1 MTLISEITK
10 KISVAELLTILFI
23 LSVGISLLYKY
34 GFYEALGISW
44 YIFTLSPQQLFL
56 SSINLIFFSI
66 LGIIMGF
73 FNSLYNEKY
82 WEVSLVGFIAITVI
96 AFLSTLVNFPLLSRG
111 LYILTTS
118 ATLVMSAINF
128 FIYSRKTAKENI
140 HENYSFIKKA
150 GYPIMSIIIIAAL
163 LGVVYYEGG
172 QEADRYSLLSF
183 SKSIVKLKDKT
194 EGWVLIEMNGDK
206 VLLMK
211 QLEGKRVFKIVEYK
225 EVDEII
231 SEWNRIKTI

>member
-10 KISVAELLTILFI
+10 KISVAELLTTLFI

-56 SSINLIFFSI
+56 SSINLVFFSI

-82 WEVSLVGFIAITVI
+82 WEVSLVGFLGITII
-96 AFLSTLVNFPLLSRG
+96 AFLSTIINFPLLSRG
-111 LYILTTS
+111 LYLLTIS
-118 ATLVMSAINF
+118 STLVMSAINF
-128 FIYSRKTAKENI
+128 FIYSKKTADENI
-140 HENYSFIKKA
+140 YENYNFMKRA
-150 GYPIMSIIIIAAL
+150 GFPIISVIIIAAL
-163 LGVVYYEGG
+163 LGIVYYEGG
-172 QEADRYSLLSF
+172 QEAYRYSLLSF
-183 SKSIVKLKDKT
+183 TKSIVKLKDKT

-211 QLEGKRVFKIVEYK
+211 QLEDKKVFKIVEYK
-225 EVDEII
+225 EVEEITAMETPKI
-231 SEWNRIKTI
+231 DY